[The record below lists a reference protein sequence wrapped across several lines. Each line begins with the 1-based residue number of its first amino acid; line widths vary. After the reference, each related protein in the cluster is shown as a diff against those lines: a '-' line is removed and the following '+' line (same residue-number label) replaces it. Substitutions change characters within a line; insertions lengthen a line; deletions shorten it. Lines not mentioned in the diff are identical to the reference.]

1 MLVTDLTVRSLVSA
15 AGTTHGGAISSA
27 HRCRTMIVR
36 AKKSTRYS
44 ACQEW
49 TSVVGGSTFTIER
62 TLSARRALHL

>member
-36 AKKSTRYS
+36 AKQSQDTVQR
-44 ACQEW
+44 
-49 TSVVGGSTFTIER
+49 
-62 TLSARRALHL
+62 LSRVDKRGWRFDIHNREDSLCT